1 MKTRRLISLICMILF
16 SGCIQNDKE
25 PSPHSY
31 SSILDSKK
39 NKVFLNRY
47 NPQSPILSIEGID
60 FKINAAWVEHSHY
73 WNGGDFISF
82 KDFDFVMTFENTDN
96 NNIDFK
102 SYTKTLSDG
111 HNEISFFISSE
122 EYSKDTLILWLKEKK
137 NSKKQKKF
145 YLVKIKDN

>member
-1 MKTRRLISLICMILF
+1 MKTRQLILLTCMTLF

-39 NKVFLNRY
+39 NKVFINRY

-60 FKINAAWVEHSHY
+60 FKISAAWVEHPHY
-73 WNGGDFISF
+73 WNGGDFISC
-82 KDFDFVMTFENTDN
+82 KDFDFVMTFENTDKN
-96 NNIDFK
+96 DIDFQ
-102 SYTKTLSDG
+102 SYTKNLTGG
-111 HNEISFFISSE
+111 HHEIWFFISNE
-122 EYSKDTLILWLKEKK
+122 EYSKDTLILWFKEKK

-145 YLVKIKDN
+145 YLVKIKGN